1 MLPKDEISCMKL
13 SPFRT
18 PQPWITHGGVGC
30 KRVVPSPS
38 SKVDFTFS
46 PIAVAGSELGPP
58 PAVAVTAAAA
68 VERFGAAGDGGGIS
82 AVVDRAA
89 TAVTSQP
96 RDAREI

>member
-1 MLPKDEISCMKL
+1 M
-13 SPFRT
+13 
-18 PQPWITHGGVGC
+18 C

-68 VERFGAAGDGGGIS
+68 AVARFGAAGDGGGIS
-82 AVVDRAA
+82 AVVDRAGTA
-89 TAVTSQP
+89 AAVTSQL